1 LEGLVETNNRNRR
14 FQEERIQEIL
24 KVLEKEKRVLINDL
38 CKTFNT
44 SAVTIRKDLGVMEK
58 QGLLKR
64 THGGAILSKPLF
76 PGLPLNEKQK
86 LHLEEKERIAE
97 EAVKMVH
104 EGDVVIIDSGSTTTQ
119 LARKMKGL
127 KGVTVITNAVN
138 IALELL
144 DSELEIILTG
154 GVLQK
159 ISYTLI
165 GPLAED
171 VLRKISA
178 DKLFQGVDGIDYE
191 IGLTTPDITE
201 ANTSRVMMQRA
212 GENIL
217 LADSSKFGRRSLGV
231 ICQIKEID
239 KIITTKKM
247 DKLELKKLND
257 MGVEVIIV

>member
-1 LEGLVETNNRNRR
+1 MKILEREN
-14 FQEERIQEIL
+14 
-24 KVLEKEKRVLINDL
+24 RVLINDL

-44 SAVTIRKDLGVMEK
+44 SAVTIRKDLELLESQGV
-58 QGLLKR
+58 LKR
-64 THGGAILSKPLF
+64 THGGAILHRPLF
-76 PGLPLNEKQK
+76 RGLPLNEKERLNQ
-86 LHLEEKERIAE
+86 EEKERIAT
-97 EAVKMVH
+97 EAVKMIE
-104 EGDVVIIDSGSTTTQ
+104 EGDVVILDSGSTTTY
-119 LARKMKGL
+119 LARKMRNL
-127 KGVTVITNAVN
+127 RGVTVITNAVN
-138 IALELL
+138 IALELIS
-144 DSELEIILTG
+144 SELEVILTG
-154 GVLQK
+154 GALQK
-159 ISYTLI
+159 NSSTLI

-191 IGLTTPDITE
+191 IGLTTPDIIE

-217 LADSSKFGRRSLGV
+217 LADSSKFGRRSLAV
-231 ICQIKEID
+231 ICQVKDID